1 MALHSK
7 WVEGDLQFYDGNLN
21 IFKIPGSTGAVAFGS
36 TGVGCVASAYYA
48 GTTGT
53 PGVDSTGPA
62 ITVGSTGTITIV
74 KGIITAYTT
83 G

>member
-7 WVEGDLQFYDGNLN
+7 WVEGNLQFYDGTLN
-21 IFKIPGSTGAVAFGS
+21 IFKIPYSTGAVAFGS

-53 PGVDSTGPA
+53 VGLDYSSTAGP
-62 ITVGSTGTITIV
+62 TVFTIV
-74 KGIITAYTT
+74 KGIVTVCST
-83 G
+83 

>member
-7 WVEGDLQFYDGNLN
+7 WVEGNLQFYDGTLN
-21 IFKIPGSTGAVAFGS
+21 IFKIPYSTGAVAFGS

-53 PGVDSTGPA
+53 PGMDSTGA
-62 ITVGSTGTITIV
+62 ITGTTGALTIV
-74 KGIITAYTT
+74 KGIVTAYTT